1 MHSDN
6 PAEREQGIEKMKS
19 LIKSQY
25 VHKDK
30 EHDASIKFLFAHGW
44 GYKWR
49 EEVNVYAKGKSVDAE
64 LAARACCGFWD
75 FNLPNL
81 SRTFEY
87 YHAENLPILTM
98 TPEEMKQHLDHLCF
112 GSVQLPIDNDG
123 HWGMFNPWLAKSV

>member
-1 MHSDN
+1 MDSDN
-6 PAEREQGIEKMKS
+6 HADREQGTDKMKS
-19 LIKSQY
+19 LIQSQC
-25 VHKDK
+25 VHKVK
-30 EHDASIKFLFAHGW
+30 EHDACIKFLSAQGW